1 MEDHSTN
8 VTPLQGSGEIST
20 TGSSLS
26 IRQNTSQMMNQSFPS
41 LGQSLTIKLDC
52 NNFLIWRNQMLNV
65 VIASRFDDVLDGT

>member
-52 NNFLIWRNQMLNV
+52 NNFLI
-65 VIASRFDDVLDGT
+65 